1 VIDWNLFGAS
11 VPAGTIARSVW
22 QFDVVLLE
30 NYPYAAMEENIKFRA
45 ERERVSF
52 DHQEIGEDK
61 LKCQRIISEN
71 SNDIRLWTFI
81 QPDCLKYFID
91 SRWQTFEEMMGLR

>member
-1 VIDWNLFGAS
+1 MTIDWGKFAEK
-11 VPAGTIARSVW
+11 VPAGSIARSVW

-30 NYPYAAMEENIKFRA
+30 NRPYAAMEVNIKHRA
-45 ERERVSF
+45 EWERESG

-71 SNDIRLWTFI
+71 ANDIRLWTFI
-81 QPDCLKYFID
+81 SPDCLRYLID
-91 SRWQTFEEMMGLR
+91 GVWLDFEQVMS